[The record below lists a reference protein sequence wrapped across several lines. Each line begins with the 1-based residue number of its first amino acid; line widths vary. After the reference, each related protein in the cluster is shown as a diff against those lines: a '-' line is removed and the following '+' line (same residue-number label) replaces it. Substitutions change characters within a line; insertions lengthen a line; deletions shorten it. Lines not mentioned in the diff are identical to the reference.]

1 MQHTNVISV
10 AAPEQDTVLGGR
22 GNTVG
27 PIELSPG
34 LTSGKVTQAMPNAP
48 KCFAAVL
55 GGGASRSGGM
65 LQPFSGLG
73 SQPAR
78 HSPCRRESSA

>member
-27 PIELSPG
+27 PMELSPG

-55 GGGASRSGGM
+55 GGGPLGVGECSS
-65 LQPFSGLG
+65 PFQG
-73 SQPAR
+73 
-78 HSPCRRESSA
+78 